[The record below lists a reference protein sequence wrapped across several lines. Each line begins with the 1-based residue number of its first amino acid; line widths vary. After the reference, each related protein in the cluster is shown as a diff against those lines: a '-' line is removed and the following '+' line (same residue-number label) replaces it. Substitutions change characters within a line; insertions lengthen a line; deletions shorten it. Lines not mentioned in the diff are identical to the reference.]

1 MATTATGTT
10 TTTRAG
16 VARARRARATATRRT
31 ATRVGRGVEDARS
44 DDEAS
49 ARRRG
54 RAVARASAGAGGS
67 GGKKISQ
74 NEFTARAWDAI
85 VRAPEVAKQS
95 KQQIVETEH
104 VCEALCS
111 QKDAFAMRIF
121 AQAGVK
127 DLKLVI
133 SRTRDFIAG
142 QPQVSGA
149 AQQVLGRFLESLVD
163 DARTISS
170 GMSDEFVAVEHL
182 VLALARDERFGKGL
196 MADLGITYANLE
208 AAVITLRRGE
218 NVTDQDAEDK
228 YEALKKYSRGF
239 DGGGSGGEV
248 GSRHRPRR

>member
-1 MATTATGTT
+1 M
-10 TTTRAG
+10 
-16 VARARRARATATRRT
+16 
-31 ATRVGRGVEDARS
+31 
-44 DDEAS
+44 
-49 ARRRG
+49 
-54 RAVARASAGAGGS
+54 
-67 GGKKISQ
+67 
-74 NEFTARAWDAI
+74 
-85 VRAPEVAKQS
+85 
-95 KQQIVETEH
+95 
-104 VCEALCS
+104 CEALCS

-133 SRTRDFIAG
+133 SKTRDFIAG

-163 DARTISS
+163 DARAISS

-228 YEALKKYSRGF
+228 YEALKKYSRDLTEEARAGKLDPVIGRDDEIRRTIQILKSSLEEQSGVDRRTRGRE
-239 DGGGSGGEV
+239 DGGGGGTGATRRSRRRPDVSPRRENHV
-248 GSRHRPRR
+248 VGHGFAHRRAPSFEGSLKTGSRR